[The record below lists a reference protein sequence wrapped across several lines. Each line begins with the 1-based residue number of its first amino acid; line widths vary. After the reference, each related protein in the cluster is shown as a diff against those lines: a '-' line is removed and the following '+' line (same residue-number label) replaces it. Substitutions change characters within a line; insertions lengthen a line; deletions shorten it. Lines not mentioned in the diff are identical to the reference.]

1 MTKTQGTKTIKFKY
15 KTGTTASGKDK
26 FSNNTIAKVDSNVSD
41 EVIFAMLPLVAKLQ
55 EVASEDVE
63 VQQSITMK

>member
-15 KTGTTASGKDK
+15 KTGTTVSGKDE
-26 FSNNTIAKVDSNVSD
+26 FANNTIAKVDSNVSD

-55 EVASEDVE
+55 EVASEEVE
-63 VQQSITMK
+63 VQQNITMK